1 MRALNVES
9 IMTADPSQRDLR
21 YGCRVQCAERGLP
34 GRLIVKC
41 KFSWRE
47 IFFSFA
53 DISYSF
59 Y

>member
-9 IMTADPSQRDLR
+9 IMTADPSQRELR

-47 IFFSFA
+47 IFF
-53 DISYSF
+53 
-59 Y
+59 